1 VYMLLTIV
9 SSDHS
14 ALGTCYQHPQ
24 ITST

>member
-1 VYMLLTIV
+1 MLLTIV